1 MLAIRLLTSLPPL
14 ALHVSQQKFS
24 SVRHFFTSVGNAFG
38 TQVAG
43 LLSHNLNDIVG
54 SIDGHGNT
62 VKEALRVE
70 QVFRAEEQLEA
81 EAKQELEDQGLES
94 AMHDMISAIT
104 NSRDKLSDAVE
115 KGHNEVSLSIT
126 RGNDKL
132 ADAVTTGHD
141 KVSSAVASGSD
152 QLSSS
157 LDSGHQKISTS
168 VLTAGDS
175 INDVADAIE
184 VCMYKKNQ
192 SVQTSEPS
200 EECIF
205 FRTLELGMQTL

>member
-1 MLAIRLLTSLPPL
+1 MLHNGLDGIQDALVDARNPVVNFPASFGTSCKS
-14 ALHVSQQKFS
+14 AKFS
-24 SVRHFFTSVGNAFG
+24 SVCHFFTSVGNAFG

-81 EAKQELEDQGLES
+81 EAKQELEEQGLES

-168 VLTAGDS
+168 VLTAADS

-184 VCMYKKNQ
+184 VCLCTKRRSQ
-192 SVQTSEPS
+192 SV
-200 EECIF
+200 
-205 FRTLELGMQTL
+205 